1 MAGGQRADFNSSH
14 SYYSVSPQSLYQSL
28 SGYLTFVEGDD
39 YEAKKQKEELGN
51 LHGGGFW
58 VGVARDISTLGESIK
73 LDDGI
78 IKELG
83 LKKF

>member
-1 MAGGQRADFNSSH
+1 
-14 SYYSVSPQSLYQSL
+14 
-28 SGYLTFVEGDD
+28 LTFVEGDD